1 MGTSIKDRKDTN
13 TSKYCIKEDVD
24 PIQSSSFIVNEDGS
38 VTKRSPKK
46 VVRKDNPK
54 SIKTIEKH
62 TKGNP
67 GSIVLVGTVLYII
80 ATVIFFVL
88 LVVNTYEDGET
99 IVDWIEILIGLSFIS
114 GIIYALIIRPILNW
128 LNDLI

>member
-1 MGTSIKDRKDTN
+1 MGAQIKDRHQRLHTN
-13 TSKYCIKEDVD
+13 TSDYY
-24 PIQSSSFIVNEDGS
+24 VNEDGS

-46 VVRKDNPK
+46 VGKKDPPK

-62 TKGNP
+62 TKENSR
-67 GSIVLVGTVLYII
+67 SIVLAGTVLYII

-99 IVDWIEILIGLSFIS
+99 IVDLIEILFGLLVVS

-128 LNDLI
+128 LNNLI

>member
-1 MGTSIKDRKDTN
+1 MGEQIKDRHQRLH
-13 TSKYCIKEDVD
+13 TSTSDYY
-24 PIQSSSFIVNEDGS
+24 VNEDGS
-38 VTKRSPKK
+38 VTKKSPKT
-46 VVRKDNPK
+46 VVKNDNSK
-54 SIKTIEKH
+54 SIKTIEKN
-62 TKGNP
+62 TKVNSR
-67 GSIVLVGTVLYII
+67 SIVSAGTVFYII

-114 GIIYALIIRPILNW
+114 GILYALIIRPILNW